1 MRVGIGFYRVLLIKL
16 ISELVYFE
24 KYVVKKWVLIYVF
37 LLLSLGRKL
46 VCKILVFY
54 YLLFFLFRNEKVK
67 VEM

>member
-37 LLLSLGRKL
+37 LLLSFGRKF
-46 VCKILVFY
+46 VCKNNDFSF
-54 YLLFFLFRNEKVK
+54 LLFVIFYLGMKK
-67 VEM
+67 

>member
-37 LLLSLGRKL
+37 LLLSLGRKF
-46 VCKILVFY
+46 VCKNNDFSF
-54 YLLFFLFRNEKVK
+54 LLG
-67 VEM
+67 